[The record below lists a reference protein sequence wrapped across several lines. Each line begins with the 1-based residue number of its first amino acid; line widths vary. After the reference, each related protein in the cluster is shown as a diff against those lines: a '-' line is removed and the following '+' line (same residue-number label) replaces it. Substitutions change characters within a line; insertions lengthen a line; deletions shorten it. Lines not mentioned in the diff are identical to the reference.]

1 MVGVRKHPKMKLF
14 EKVVE
19 TKEFGLIVYLRLE
32 STTGSLVVQRHEVIY
47 FSTYKNG
54 SEFSNLKSA
63 LFLSGKKV
71 PQHKSSSFFFVLFL
85 TVLGWP
91 K

>member
-1 MVGVRKHPKMKLF
+1 MKLF

-32 STTGSLVVQRHEVIY
+32 STTGSLVVQRHEAIY

-71 PQHKSSSFFFVLFL
+71 PQHKSSSFFCCCCF
-85 TVLGWP
+85 
-91 K
+91 